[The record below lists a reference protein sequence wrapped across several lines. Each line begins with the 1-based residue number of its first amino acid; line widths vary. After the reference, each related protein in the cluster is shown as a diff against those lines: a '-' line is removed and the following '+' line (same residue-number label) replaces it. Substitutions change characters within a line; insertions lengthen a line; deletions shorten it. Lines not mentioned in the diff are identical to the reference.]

1 MGAMSTVHLEVA
13 EEIAEIRLDN
23 PAKLNAFTVYMLEQL
38 SGHLDRLERMGDVR
52 CVIVTAEGERAF
64 CAGADINAWGDL
76 TPAEFARHWVRD
88 GHRIFDRLARLS
100 KPVIAAMAGHA
111 FGGGLELAAACDVR
125 VMAPN
130 ATIALP
136 EAHVGIV
143 PGWSGTQRLAR
154 LLPEP
159 IVKEMALFGRRIS
172 AERAHGFGFVAELS
186 ASPVE
191 AARSMAQSVLGLS
204 PRAIEVA
211 KFMIHAGRGEDR
223 DAMIEALGSGA
234 IAASADRNEGV
245 AAFKAKRKPAFSGE

>member
-1 MGAMSTVHLEVA
+1 MSAVHLEITDG
-13 EEIAEIRLDN
+13 IAEIRLDN
-23 PAKLNAFTVYMLEQL
+23 PAKLNAFTVEMLAQL
-38 SGHLDRLERMGDVR
+38 ADHLDRLER
-52 CVIVTAEGERAF
+52 
-64 CAGADINAWGDL
+64 ADINAWGDL

-125 VMAPN
+125 VMTPN

-143 PGWSGTQRLAR
+143 PGWSGTQRLGR

-159 IVKEMALFGRRIS
+159 VLKEMALFGRRIS
-172 AERAHGFGFVAELS
+172 AERAHAFGFVAEVS
-186 ASPVE
+186 ANPAE
-191 AARSMAQSVLGLS
+191 TARSMAQAVRGLS
-204 PRAIEVA
+204 PRSVEVA

-223 DAMIEALGSGA
+223 DAMIEALGSAA
-234 IAASADRNEGV
+234 ISASADRDEGV
-245 AAFKAKRKPAFSGE
+245 AAFRAKRKPAFSGE